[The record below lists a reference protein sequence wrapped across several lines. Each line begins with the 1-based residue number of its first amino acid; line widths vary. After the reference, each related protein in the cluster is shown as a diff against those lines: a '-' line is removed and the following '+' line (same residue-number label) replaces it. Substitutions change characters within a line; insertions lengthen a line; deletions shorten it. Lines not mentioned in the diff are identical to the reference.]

1 MSTCYNWALGHRLRT
16 GEDSSIV
23 NLDQIVADLQAKSE
37 DLQKELHC
45 LDAALRAL
53 EGVGASN
60 PTHTARLGH
69 RRSAAVRKRMS
80 DAQKARWAKYK
91 RKRRSA

>member
-1 MSTCYNWALGHRLRT
+1 
-16 GEDSSIV
+16 V
-23 NLDQIVADLQAKSE
+23 NLGQIVADLQAKSAE
-37 DLQKELHC
+37 LQKELHC

-53 EGVGASN
+53 GGVGAPN
-60 PTHTARLGH
+60 PTRTARLSH

-91 RKRRSA
+91 REHRVA